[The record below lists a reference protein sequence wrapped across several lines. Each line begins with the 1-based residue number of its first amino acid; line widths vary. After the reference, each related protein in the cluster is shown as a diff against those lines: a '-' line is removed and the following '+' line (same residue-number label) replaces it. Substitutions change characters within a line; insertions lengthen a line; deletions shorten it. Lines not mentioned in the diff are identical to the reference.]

1 MKPVF
6 TIDPAQLP
14 ALLAFARV
22 AAHGNF
28 RRAAAE
34 LGVSPSALSQT
45 IRGLETRLGV
55 RLLLRT
61 TRSVTPTEAGD
72 TLLGRILPALTT
84 IDAAVDDLRQ
94 QRERPA
100 GVLRIT
106 VPQSIVTALLEP
118 HLPDFFAAY
127 PDVQLDLRV
136 DAAHNDLVGE
146 GLDAGIR
153 LGEKVQQ
160 DMIALPLGGPQR
172 SAVVGSPAYLQR
184 HGMPSHPRDL
194 SAHNCLRHRYASS
207 GLVYRW
213 EFHERK
219 RWYEVG
225 VQGSLTTNDVALS
238 LRAAVAGVGLVY
250 TIEPFVREAV
260 ACGRLV
266 SLLEPYLPPYDG
278 FYLYYPNR
286 AQLAPKVRVFADFL
300 RTRLSGVAA
309 KEP

>member
-1 MKPVF
+1 MKNAF

-45 IRGLETRLGV
+45 IRGLESRLGV

-61 TRSVTPTEAGD
+61 TRRVTPTEAGD
-72 TLLGRILPALTT
+72 HLLARILPALTT

-100 GVLRIT
+100 GLLRIT
-106 VPQSIVTALLEP
+106 VQQSIVTTLIEP

-127 PDVQLDLRV
+127 PDVQLDIRV
-136 DAAHNDLVGE
+136 DGSHNDLVGE

-153 LGEKVQQ
+153 LGEKIQR
-160 DMIALPLGGPQR
+160 DMIALPLGGAQR
-172 SAVVGSPAYLQR
+172 SAVVGSPAYFAR
-184 HGMPSHPRDL
+184 RGVPRHPRDL
-194 SAHNCLRHRYASS
+194 AAHDCLRHRYASS
-207 GLVYRW
+207 GAVYRW
-213 EFHERK
+213 EFCEHG

-225 VQGSLTTNDVALS
+225 VQGSLTSSDVALS
-238 LRAAVAGVGLVY
+238 LRAAVAGIGLLY
-250 TIEPFVREAV
+250 TVEPFVREAV
-260 ACGRLV
+260 EAGRLTRV
-266 SLLEPYLPPYDG
+266 LDDFLPPYDG
-278 FYLYYPNR
+278 FYLYFPSR
-286 AQLAPKVRVFADFL
+286 THLAPKVRVFADFL
-300 RTRLSGVAA
+300 RARLNR
-309 KEP
+309 KDEER